1 MEPVMAG
8 VHVARSAAGA
18 GGAMEGRFSMELT
31 SRGCGPS
38 GEGLNVINKR
48 PLDLVQLSRRSR
60 RDPGVEREALAHFRE
75 QSAVC
80 LDRLGGASG
89 AGDWLDAV
97 HALDDS
103 ARSVGAWELSQTAR
117 AAGRLRG
124 APHCSACAALLKTLE
139 AQVSDANAFIAEILK
154 HA

>member
-80 LDRLGGASG
+80 LD
-89 AGDWLDAV
+89 WLDAV